1 MNALRCFLVFT
12 FLFLVAPS
20 YSNNATALE
29 PLPVEQA
36 FKFTPTIDSQS
47 GTLTLNWQIAP
58 KHYLYQEKIHVYD
71 LDSDKKKMPFALPK
85 AHIITD
91 SILGEQLVY
100 ENALTLTVK
109 APAKNTSLSVQ
120 YQGCSA
126 EGFCYPPQT
135 SDYMITYQNQ
145 IFAIQ
150 LSQSSSSTNKSHDNS
165 LHESA
170 AQALV
175 DANTP
180 TRLALFYLVGLLLAF
195 TPCVLPMLP
204 ILASVIVTEEK
215 LNTFKGFVLSLSYV
229 LSMATTYALA
239 GILAVKMGQSIQ
251 LFFQN
256 VWIMGLFALFFVYL
270 GFVQLEKLPLKLPTK
285 LMDAFHRLNHQQQG
299 GHIIGAIVL
308 GFLGTL
314 IASPCVTAPLVATL
328 SYISQT
334 GNELLG
340 GSSLFVMGL
349 GMGTPMVI
357 LGTLGGRFIP
367 KAGKWMLLVNEL
379 FAILLFGL
387 AIWIIKSMLPPAV
400 TMGLW
405 GLLAL
410 VAGYFM
416 GFINKRKYRHLPK
429 LGAIIFIYGLILI
442 ASAFFDHTNPLK
454 PFDLFHHH
462 ETNNHSTELK
472 SDANFSTI
480 TNLQEL
486 NTILKKNTNKIVLID
501 FYADW
506 CISCKH
512 IDIEL
517 FHDPKVKE
525 LIKNWML
532 IKADITE
539 NDDAQRELM
548 KAYQVFAP
556 PSIYIFKNDNPT
568 DFLQFHGEVDK
579 EEFIKQLS
587 DFGSKK

>member
-1 MNALRCFLVFT
+1 MNVLRYFFVFT
-12 FLFLVAPS
+12 SLFLATALH
-20 YSNNATALE
+20 SNCATALE
-29 PLPVEQA
+29 PLPVEKA
-36 FKFTPTIDSQS
+36 FELTPTVDAQS
-47 GTLTLNWQIAP
+47 GALTLNWQIAP
-58 KHYLYQEKIHVYD
+58 QHYLYQDKIHVYD
-71 LDSDKKKMPFALPK
+71 LGTDKKQMPLIFPK
-85 AHIITD
+85 AEVITD
-91 SILGEQLVY
+91 SLLGDQLVY
-100 ENALTLTVK
+100 KNNLTLTVK
-109 APAKNTSLSVQ
+109 APAKTTTLSIQ

-135 SDYMITYQNQ
+135 FSYLIDYQNRA
-145 IFAIQ
+145 FS
-150 LSQSSSSTNKSHDNS
+150 LSMPSLEDKNKDHS

-175 DANTP
+175 EANTP

-204 ILASVIVTEEK
+204 ILASVIITEEK
-215 LNTFKGFVLSLSYV
+215 LNTFKGFVLSFSYV

-239 GILAVKMGQSIQ
+239 GVLAVKMGQSIQ

-256 VWIMGLFALFFVYL
+256 IWVMGLFALFFVYL

-285 LMDAFHRLNHQQQG
+285 WMDAFHRLNHQQQG
-299 GHIIGAIVL
+299 GHILGAIVL

-334 GNELLG
+334 GNTFLG

-349 GMGTPMVI
+349 GMGTPMII

-387 AIWIIKSMLPPAV
+387 AIWIIKSMLPPAI

-429 LGAIIFIYGLILI
+429 LGALIFIYGLILI
-442 ASAFFDHTNPLK
+442 ASALLGHTHPFK
-454 PFDLFHHH
+454 AFDLFSHHDSSSH
-462 ETNNHSTELK
+462 ATELK
-472 SDANFSTI
+472 SGVRFSTV
-480 TNLQEL
+480 TNVQEL
-486 NTILKKNTNKIVLID
+486 NEKLKTNKNKIVLID

-506 CISCKH
+506 CVSCKH
-512 IDIEL
+512 LEAEL
-517 FHDPKVKE
+517 FQAPAVIQ
-525 LIKNWML
+525 LLKNMTL
-532 IKADITE
+532 IKADITD
-539 NDDAQRELM
+539 NDEAQRELM

-579 EEFIKQLS
+579 EEFIKALS
-587 DFGSKK
+587 LFLQHP

>member
-1 MNALRCFLVFT
+1 MNAFRCCFIATLVSFLIY
-12 FLFLVAPS
+12 LCPS
-20 YSNNATALE
+20 PTKALE

-47 GTLTLNWQIAP
+47 GTLTLSWQIAP
-58 KHYLYQEKIHVYD
+58 QHYLYQNKIHVYD
-71 LDSDKKKMPFALPK
+71 LGADKKPVPFTLPK
-85 AHIITD
+85 SQVIAD
-91 SILGEQLVY
+91 SLLGEQLVY
-100 ENALTLTVK
+100 KDSLMFTVK
-109 APAKNTSLSVQ
+109 APEKTTTLSIQ

-135 SDYMITYQNQ
+135 LSYVINNQNHT
-145 IFAIQ
+145 FSIQ
-150 LSQSSSSTNKSHDNS
+150 SPEETNNDNS
-165 LHESA
+165 LHDSA

-215 LNTFKGFVLSLSYV
+215 LNTIKGFVLSLSYV
-229 LSMATTYALA
+229 LSMAATYALA
-239 GILAVKMGQSIQ
+239 GVLAVQMGQSIQ

-256 VWIMGLFALFFVYL
+256 VWVMGLFSLFFVYL
-270 GFVQLEKLPLKLPTK
+270 GFVQLEKLPLKLPSK
-285 LMDAFHRLNHQQQG
+285 LMDIFHRLNHKQQG
-299 GHIIGAIVL
+299 GHIVGALVL

-334 GNELLG
+334 GNTFLG

-349 GMGTPMVI
+349 GMGTPMII

-387 AIWIIKSMLPPAV
+387 AIWIIKSMLPPVV
-400 TMGLW
+400 TMSLW
-405 GLLAL
+405 GLLAV

-416 GFINKRKYRHLPK
+416 GFINKRKYYHLPK
-429 LGAIIFIYGLILI
+429 LGALTFIYGLILI
-442 ASAFFDHTNPLK
+442 ASALFGHTNPFN
-454 PFDLFHHH
+454 PFNVFSRH
-462 ETNNHSTELK
+462 EVSGQSIESK
-472 SDANFSTI
+472 SETNFSTV

-486 NTILKKNTNKIVLID
+486 NTTLKKNTKKVVLID

-517 FHDPKVKE
+517 FQDPEVTK
-525 LIKNWML
+525 LLKNWML

-539 NDDAQRELM
+539 NGDMQRELM

-556 PSIYIFKNDNPT
+556 PSIYIFNNDSPT

-579 EEFIKQLS
+579 EEFIEKIS
-587 DFGSKK
+587 DFVSKK

>member
-1 MNALRCFLVFT
+1 MNAFRCYFVSL
-12 FLFLVAPS
+12 FLFFITLCYSS
-20 YSNNATALE
+20 YVTALE

-58 KHYLYQEKIHVYD
+58 QHYLYQDKIHIYD
-71 LDSDKKKMPFALPK
+71 LGADQKTLPFTLPK
-85 AHIITD
+85 ALVITD
-91 SILGEQLVY
+91 SLLGDQLVY
-100 ENALTLTVK
+100 KDNLMFTVK
-109 APAKNTSLSVQ
+109 APAKATTLSIQ

-135 SDYMITYQNQ
+135 MSYLIEHHNQ
-145 IFAIQ
+145 IFSI
-150 LSQSSSSTNKSHDNS
+150 QSSEEKNSDNS

-175 DANTP
+175 EANTP

-215 LNTFKGFVLSLSYV
+215 LNTFKGFALSLSYV
-229 LSMATTYALA
+229 LSMATTYAVA

-270 GFVQLEKLPLKLPTK
+270 GFVQLEKLPLKLPSK

-299 GHIIGAIVL
+299 GHIIGALVL

-334 GNELLG
+334 GNTFLG

-349 GMGTPMVI
+349 GMGTPMIV

-405 GLLAL
+405 GLLAV

-416 GFINKRKYRHLPK
+416 GFINKRKYHHLPK

-442 ASAFFDHTNPLK
+442 AAALFGHANPFNPFNVFSRHDTSKQSA
-454 PFDLFHHH
+454 
-462 ETNNHSTELK
+462 ELN
-472 SDANFSTI
+472 AGVNFSTV

-486 NTILKKNTNKIVLID
+486 NAKLKKNTHKMVLID

-517 FHDPKVKE
+517 FQDPEVAKR
-525 LIKNWML
+525 LKNWAL

-539 NDDAQRELM
+539 NSEAQRELM

-556 PSIYIFKNDNPT
+556 PSIYLFNSEHPT
-568 DFLQFHGEVDK
+568 DFVQFHGEVDK
-579 EEFIKQLS
+579 AEFIKAISLFLQ
-587 DFGSKK
+587 

>member
-1 MNALRCFLVFT
+1 MNAFRCFFVVTLVS
-12 FLFLVAPS
+12 FLIYLWPS
-20 YSNNATALE
+20 PVKALE

-36 FKFTPTIDSQS
+36 FKFTPTIDSES
-47 GTLTLNWQIAP
+47 SILTLNWLIAP
-58 KHYLYQEKIHVYD
+58 QYYLYQNKIHVYD
-71 LDSDKKKMPFALPK
+71 LDADKKQVAFTLPK
-85 AHIITD
+85 AQVIAD
-91 SILGEQLVY
+91 SLLGDQLVY
-100 ENALTLTVK
+100 KDNLTFTVQVPDK
-109 APAKNTSLSVQ
+109 TTSLSIQ

-135 SDYMITYQNQ
+135 VSYVINHQNHT
-145 IFAIQ
+145 FSIQ
-150 LSQSSSSTNKSHDNS
+150 SLDEKNTDNS
-165 LHESA
+165 LHDSA

-215 LNTFKGFVLSLSYV
+215 LNTFKGFILSFSYV

-239 GILAVKMGQSIQ
+239 GVLAVQMGQSIQ

-256 VWIMGLFALFFVYL
+256 FWIIGLFSLFFVYL
-270 GFVQLEKLPLKLPTK
+270 GFVQLEKLPLKLPSK

-299 GHIIGAIVL
+299 GHIIGALVL

-334 GNELLG
+334 GNTFLG

-349 GMGTPMVI
+349 GMGTPMII

-400 TMGLW
+400 VMGLW
-405 GLLAL
+405 GLLAV

-416 GFINKRKYRHLPK
+416 GFINKRKYHHLPK
-429 LGAIIFIYGLILI
+429 LGALIFIYGLMLI
-442 ASAFFDHTNPLK
+442 AAAFFGHSNPFK
-454 PFDLFHHH
+454 PFNLFSRHGVSGQSI
-462 ETNNHSTELK
+462 ESKPE
-472 SDANFSTI
+472 AIFSKVTS
-480 TNLQEL
+480 LQEL
-486 NTILKKNTNKIVLID
+486 NTLLKKNTHKLVLID

-506 CISCKH
+506 CVSCKH

-517 FHDPKVKE
+517 FQNPEVTN
-525 LIKNWML
+525 LFKNWTL

-539 NDDAQRELM
+539 NTETQRELM

-556 PSIYIFKNDNPT
+556 PSIYIFNSDNPT
-568 DFLQFHGEVDK
+568 DFVQFHGEVDK
-579 EEFIKQLS
+579 ADFVGKIS
-587 DFGSKK
+587 DFVSKK